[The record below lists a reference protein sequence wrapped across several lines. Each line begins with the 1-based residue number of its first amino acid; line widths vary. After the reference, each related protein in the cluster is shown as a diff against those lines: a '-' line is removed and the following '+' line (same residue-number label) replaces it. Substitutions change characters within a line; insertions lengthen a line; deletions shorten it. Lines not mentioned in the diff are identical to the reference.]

1 MNEEFQF
8 GLSFNPCHTDVP
20 FFVPLENFR
29 KTYTPWKCQKSKD
42 VIPHIVFEELQQ
54 FAIVLRNLM
63 SYPETLTNIQDEIFC
78 ENNKRL
84 KSTVEILHAWQKKC
98 TRNELFHEVFIQLM

>member
-1 MNEEFQF
+1 MSKRMNEKFQF

-42 VIPHIVFEELQQ
+42 VIPHIVFEELQ
-54 FAIVLRNLM
+54 
-63 SYPETLTNIQDEIFC
+63 
-78 ENNKRL
+78 
-84 KSTVEILHAWQKKC
+84 
-98 TRNELFHEVFIQLM
+98 